1 MKLVLPYKSAPNPLG
16 LPAEWPAVALEDDGR
31 TISSPWIRE
40 SDSVFAARISANLP
54 AYNVIANA
62 LVASAAAAQ
71 AKELSWSAELN
82 AVWTDGPT
90 GIALRQDE
98 QTRSI
103 ATALLAASAE
113 GVANGSLTGATQ
125 VQIRDANGTTRTGT
139 VTQLRGLCYRY
150 LTAWLA
156 NYVTKAP

>member
-1 MKLVLPYKSAPNPLG
+1 MKTLAVKFNVARTIADCVEVAEGASAPPGYELM
-16 LPAEWPAVALEDDGR
+16 
-31 TISSPWIRE
+31 S
-40 SDSVFAARISANLP
+40 FAA
-54 AYNVIANA
+54 Y
-62 LVASAAAAQ
+62 AAWAAQ
-71 AKELSWSAELN
+71 QTPAPLSRDHAWLVELN